1 MRSLIKLFS
10 QCFFIVVVLF
20 CYVGCHQAPLTA
32 LRIGTNVWPGY
43 EPFYLAQAQGYYKD
57 LNVRLV
63 EYPSASEVLRAFK
76 NGNLEAAAL
85 TLDEVVYLCRST
97 PDLKIALVMDMS
109 HGGDVII
116 AKEGIENVEGL
127 RGKRVAVESNAL
139 GAYFTSRALEI
150 HGLRPE
156 DISVVHI
163 EVSGHEEAF
172 LQDRVD
178 AAVTFEPV
186 RTKLLA
192 AGGKEIFSSREIPG
206 EIVDVLVVH
215 EEAVAG
221 QRDIFKK
228 VIKGWFKALDDLE
241 KKPLEAAGIMAKRL
255 KITPDE
261 VLASYDGLILPDADE
276 NHRMLD
282 EVNGTLYRSLGNL
295 SRIMMKHKLLEEE
308 PTYQLLL
315 TEQFLP

>member
-1 MRSLIKLFS
+1 MRLFMKLLS

-20 CYVGCHQAPLTA
+20 CYGGCHQAPPTA
-32 LRIGTNVWPGY
+32 FRIGTNVWPGY

-63 EYPSASEVLRAFK
+63 EYPSASEVFRAFK

-85 TLDEVVYLCRST
+85 TLDEVVYLCRSST
-97 PDLKIALVMDMS
+97 DIKIALVMDVS

-116 AKEGIENVEGL
+116 AKEGIENVEDL
-127 RGKRVAVESNAL
+127 HGKRVAVESNAL
-139 GAYFTSRALEI
+139 GAYFTSRALEM
-150 HGLRPE
+150 HGMRPE

-221 QRDIFKK
+221 HRHTFKK

-241 KKPLEAAGIMAKRL
+241 KKPQEAAGIMAKRL
-255 KITPDE
+255 KIMPDE

-276 NHRMLD
+276 NNRMLD
-282 EVNGTLYRSLGNL
+282 ETSGTLYRNL
-295 SRIMMKHKLLEEE
+295 SNLSSIMMKYNLLEGE
-308 PTYQLLL
+308 PSCEHLL

>member
-1 MRSLIKLFS
+1 MRSFMKLFP
-10 QCFFIVVVLF
+10 QCFFIVLF
-20 CYVGCHQAPLTA
+20 LFFYVGCHQAPPTA
-32 LRIGTNVWPGY
+32 LRIGTNIWPGY
-43 EPFYLAQAQGYYKD
+43 EPLYLAKAQGYYKD

-76 NGNLEAAAL
+76 NGNLEAVTL
-85 TLDEVVYLCRST
+85 TLDEVVYLCRSN
-97 PDLKIALVMDMS
+97 PDIKIALVMDVS

-116 AKEGIENVEGL
+116 AKEGIESVEDL

-139 GAYFTSRALEI
+139 GAYFTSRALEM
-150 HGLRPE
+150 HGMRPE
-156 DISVVHI
+156 DVSVVHT

-172 LQDRVD
+172 LQNRVD

-206 EIVDVLVVH
+206 EIVDVLVVDEKAMMGH
-215 EEAVAG
+215 
-221 QRDIFKK
+221 RDIFKK
-228 VIKGWFKALDDLE
+228 VIKGWFRALDDLE
-241 KKPLEAAGIMAKRL
+241 KKPQEAAGIMAKRL

-261 VLASYDGLILPDADE
+261 VLASYDGLILPDVDE
-276 NHRMLD
+276 NHRMLN
-282 EVNGTLYRSLGNL
+282 EREGTLYRSLGNL
-295 SRIMMKHKLLEEE
+295 SGIMMKHNLLEGE
-308 PTYQLLL
+308 PSYQHLL

>member
-1 MRSLIKLFS
+1 MHLLMKLLY
-10 QCFFIVVVLF
+10 QCFFIVITLF
-20 CYVGCHQAPLTA
+20 CYVGCHQAPPTA

-57 LNVRLV
+57 LNVRLI

-85 TLDEVVYLCRST
+85 TLDEVVYLRRSS
-97 PDLKIALVMDMS
+97 PDVKIALVMDVS

-116 AKEGIENVEGL
+116 AKEGIENVEDL

-139 GAYFTSRALEI
+139 GAYFTSRALEMQ
-150 HGLRPE
+150 GMRPE

-221 QRDIFKK
+221 HRDNLEK
-228 VIKGWFKALDDLE
+228 VVKGWFKALDDLE
-241 KKPLEAAGIMAKRL
+241 KKPQEAAAIMAKRL

-261 VLASYDGLILPDADE
+261 VLASYDGLILPGADE

-282 EVNGTLYRSLGNL
+282 EANGTLYRSLGNL
-295 SRIMMKHKLLEEE
+295 SSIMMK
-308 PTYQLLL
+308 QNLL
-315 TEQFLP
+315 TEEPSYQHLLTGQFLP

>member
-1 MRSLIKLFS
+1 MRLLMKLFS
-10 QCFFIVVVLF
+10 QCFFIVVILF
-20 CYVGCHQAPLTA
+20 CSVGCHQAPPTA

-76 NGNLEAAAL
+76 NGNLEAVAL
-85 TLDEVVYLCRST
+85 TLDEVVSLRRSR
-97 PDLKIALVMDMS
+97 PDIKIVLVMDVS

-116 AKEGIENVEGL
+116 AKEGIESVEDL
-127 RGKRVAVESNAL
+127 RGKRVAVESSAL
-139 GAYFTSRALEI
+139 GAYFTSRALEM
-150 HGLRPE
+150 HGMRPE
-156 DISVVHI
+156 DISIIHI

-215 EEAVAG
+215 EKAVAG
-221 QRDIFKK
+221 HRDILKK
-228 VIKGWFKALDDLE
+228 VVKGWFKALDDLE
-241 KKPLEAAGIMAKRL
+241 KKPQEAAGIMAKRL

-261 VLASYDGLILPDADE
+261 VLASYDGLVLPDVDE
-276 NHRMLD
+276 NYRMLN
-282 EVNGTLYRSLGNL
+282 ETNGTLYRGLSNL
-295 SRIMMKHKLLEEE
+295 SSIMLKQNLLTEE
-308 PTYQLLL
+308 PSCQHLL